1 MIHHTGAGNAHV
13 DDAVRL
19 ANAVERAR
27 HKGIVLHSVAEH
39 HQLGAAQTVPAFRQV
54 GRLFDDA
61 AHTGHRVH
69 VDAGP
74 RAAHVDAGA
83 HQIGL
88 GQRLGDGAQ
97 QQLVAFAEALLHQ
110 RGIAAQKVHA
120 AGLARPV
127 KGQGEGNVI
136 LRVAAARH
144 QRHGGDGDALV
155 DDGDAEFAFDI
166 PARLHQLFR
175 TAADFVVN
183 FVTAALGILADAVQ
197 QGDAHGDGADV
208 QMLLVDHVDGVK
220 NVLQIQH
227 GSASAYSLCMA
238 SKMSSR

>member
-19 ANAVERAR
+19 THAVERAR
-27 HKGIVLHSVAEH
+27 HKGVVLHSVAEH
-39 HQLGAAQTVPAFRQV
+39 HQLGAAQTVLVSRQM
-54 GRLFDDA
+54 GRLLDDA

-69 VDAGP
+69 VDAGLG
-74 RAAHVDAGA
+74 AAHVDAGA

-127 KGQGEGNVI
+127 EGQGEGNVI

-155 DDGDAEFAFDI
+155 DDGDTEFAFDI

-175 TAADFVVN
+175 TAADLVVN